1 MAESS
6 TRVPSLAHLSA
17 VLGTEDYAILR
28 TENYASPPPHKTLH
42 AVYCASTRTDV
53 PRPPR
58 HSAGADTRLQQRL
71 HTEPPRKGPA
81 AHRGQRPAQV
91 QPRAPLRQH
100 RRHAE
105 AGEHGAGAQQRRE
118 QQRRVDGQR
127 GRDQRAQRG
136 ALAERRAAQQQ
147 VPARREAAA
156 SGADGPRS
164 RSAPPAQSPAGQRD
178 TQCRTTYK
186 VGPLHM
192 RSRPGSPCRALPCHA
207 MRAGGSCCRSGS
219 ASAACCTIRRPD
231 ELGLARGASGVCA
244 PLVQV
249 AGAGL
254 QRRQPGGAADKA
266 QHAQHRAHARHPVE
280 DGPERGQPERAGKRE
295 VHLGEVLLH
304 RARPARGAAWG
315 QRTPR
320 NFMTQ
325 APLASVWVGYAR
337 GTSACA
343 QRSKLEQCVGVEA
356 GRAPSHPVHIVH
368 GAAVAVRKWPSV
380 TKSTQFCGD
389 RLLLE
394 RPIRARQAR
403 RKDPARQGCSC

>member
-71 HTEPPRKGPA
+71 HTEPRRKGPA

-164 RSAPPAQSPAGQRD
+164 RSAPPAQSPAGQRH
-178 TQCRTTYK
+178 TVSHNVQ
-186 VGPLHM
+186 G
-192 RSRPGSPCRALPCHA
+192 
-207 MRAGGSCCRSGS
+207 GS
-219 ASAACCTIRRPD
+219 ASHA
-231 ELGLARGASGVCA
+231 EQARQPVPRTAVPCY
-244 PLVQV
+244 
-249 AGAGL
+249 AG
-254 QRRQPGGAADKA
+254 RRQLLPL
-266 QHAQHRAHARHPVE
+266 R
-280 DGPERGQPERAGKRE
+280 ERLCG
-295 VHLGEVLLH
+295 LLRDQAPR
-304 RARPARGAAWG
+304 RARPCPGRERCVRTACSGCWGWPAA
-315 QRTPR
+315 TP
-320 NFMTQ
+320 
-325 APLASVWVGYAR
+325 
-337 GTSACA
+337 
-343 QRSKLEQCVGVEA
+343 
-356 GRAPSHPVHIVH
+356 
-368 GAAVAVRKWPSV
+368 
-380 TKSTQFCGD
+380 
-389 RLLLE
+389 
-394 RPIRARQAR
+394 AR
-403 RKDPARQGCSC
+403 RRSRQSPACPASRPRPSPS